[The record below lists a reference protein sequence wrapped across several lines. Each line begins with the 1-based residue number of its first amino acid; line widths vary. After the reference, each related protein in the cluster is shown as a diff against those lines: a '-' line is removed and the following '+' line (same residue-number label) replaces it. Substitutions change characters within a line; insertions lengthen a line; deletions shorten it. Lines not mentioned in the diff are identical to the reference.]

1 MEHDLYLML
10 AENIRLA
17 KENNDILTAL
27 FEKLKEEEE
36 KAKGVVKNEEK
47 K

>member
-1 MEHDLYLML
+1 MEHDLYKAL
-10 AENIRLA
+10 ETIIEIVS
-17 KENNDILTAL
+17 KNNEILSAL